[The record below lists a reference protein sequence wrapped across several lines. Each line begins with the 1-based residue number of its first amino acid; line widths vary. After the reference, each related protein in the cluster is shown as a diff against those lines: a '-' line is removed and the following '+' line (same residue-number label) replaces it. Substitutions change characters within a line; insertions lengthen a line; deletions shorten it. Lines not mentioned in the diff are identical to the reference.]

1 MAKDRLDVILSKR
14 GLAPSREKAKAL
26 IMAGQIY
33 VDKERVSKPDKLV
46 TEEAWIEVRG
56 NLIPYVSYGGVKLE
70 SALKAFGIGVND
82 KKVLD
87 IGSSTGGF
95 VDCLLQHGASLV
107 YAIDVGTH
115 QLHDRLRNDK
125 RVILKENVNARYVT
139 FEDIGEKFE
148 IITIDVSFISL
159 RKILPAV
166 LPFIDKGAC
175 IISLV
180 KPQFEV
186 GRYEVGK
193 GGIVKDE
200 QKIKRTV
207 DSIKEYGVTIGL
219 TPIGETEAP
228 REKERKNKEY
238 FVLWELQAP
247 QNL

>member
-1 MAKDRLDVILSKR
+1 MVKHRLDVILANK

-33 VDKERVSKPDKLV
+33 VDKERVSKADKLV
-46 TEEAWIEVRG
+46 TEEAWIEVKG
-56 NLIPYVSYGGVKLE
+56 NPIPYVSYGGIKLE
-70 SALKAFGIGVND
+70 SALKAFGIDVKD

-95 VDCLLQHGASLV
+95 VDCLLQHGAASV

-115 QLHDRLRNDK
+115 QLHDRLREDN
-125 RVILKENVNARYVT
+125 RVTLKENVNARYVT
-139 FEDIGEKFE
+139 YKDISRKFE
-148 IITIDVSFISL
+148 IVTIDVSFISL
-159 RKILPAV
+159 RKILPAA
-166 LPFIDKGAC
+166 LLFIDKGAR

-186 GRYEVGK
+186 GKYEVGK

-200 QKIKRTV
+200 QKIRRTV
-207 DSIKEYGVTIGL
+207 DSIKEYGISLGL

-247 QNL
+247 QNR

>member
-1 MAKDRLDVILSKR
+1 MVKDRLDVILAKR

-33 VDKERVSKPDKLV
+33 VDKERISKADKLV
-46 TEEAWIEVRG
+46 TEEARIEVRG
-56 NLIPYVSYGGVKLE
+56 NPIPYVSYGGVKLE
-70 SALKAFGIGVND
+70 SALKAFGVDVND

-159 RKILPAV
+159 RKILPAA

-247 QNL
+247 QDR

>member
-1 MAKDRLDVILSKR
+1 VILAKR

-46 TEEAWIEVRG
+46 TEEARIEVKG
-56 NLIPYVSYGGVKLE
+56 NPIPYVSYGGIKLE
-70 SALKAFGIGVND
+70 SALKAFGIDVKD

-115 QLHDRLRNDK
+115 QLHDRLRNNK

-207 DSIKEYGVTIGL
+207 DSIKEYGVTLGL

-238 FVLWELQAP
+238 FVLWELQAT
-247 QNL
+247 QNR